1 MNQTRANQIRGKSLE
16 TQLDRLCE
24 QVNAMGYHAH
34 KNHPKRLGNGT
45 RVQGEPFD
53 YEILLPNWHACFDA
67 KECHDTKWH
76 MQKKDIIQAENLKH
90 CKNAGCEAFFLIYF
104 FPTKQLVK
112 VDVDEVINVL
122 QQGSKT
128 VGAEKG
134 GEFNI
139 GLIIDKA
146 ANELH

>member
-1 MNQTRANQIRGKSLE
+1 MEVQHMQRVRGKSLE
-16 TQLDRLCE
+16 TQLDCLCE
-24 QVNAMGYHAH
+24 HVNKMGYHAH

-76 MQKKDIIQAENLKH
+76 MQKKDIIQTENLKH

-104 FPTKQLVK
+104 FPIKQLVK
-112 VDVDEVINVL
+112 VDVDEVIETL
-122 QQGSKT
+122 KRGSKT
-128 VGAEKG
+128 IDAAKG
-134 GEFNI
+134 GEFDI
-139 GLIIDKA
+139 GFIIDKA